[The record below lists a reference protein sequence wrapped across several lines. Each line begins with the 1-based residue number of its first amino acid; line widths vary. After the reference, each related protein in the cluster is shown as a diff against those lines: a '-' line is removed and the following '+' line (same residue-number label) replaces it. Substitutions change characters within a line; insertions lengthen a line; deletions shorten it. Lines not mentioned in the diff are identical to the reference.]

1 MVANIYRRFK
11 TCAGGADGGVVGLNG
26 SIRATCLFHLLRALD
41 ICGREVLD
49 FGAGDGRVL
58 LAAMAVGASKASGY
72 ELPENKAHRFVFD
85 AVRKTLADSETDAS
99 PSASRVAWSRA
110 DWLAR
115 DINVLRELP
124 GRPSSVFTFW
134 VGMPLPTQEHILA
147 LCARSPS
154 IDAIAVFRDNKWR
167 KPEEGVC
174 SSHCSPCTQ
183 SHAALNL
190 PFKLITF
197 PSSPS
202 PIALSFV
209 VSKTTVSNI
218 VPYYIFFFKSVPD
231 GPPTHLP
238 LPSHPPPPPP
248 HLPASHGGPRRSLIV
263 PRRRLRGAP
272 HVLEPGRAGLYGHV
286 RLRRAPRGLGL
297 PQGLPPPSFPTL
309 SHPAVFGVAGK
320 RAQGLAAFPA
330 NKVSSV

>member
-218 VPYYIFFFKSVPD
+218 ENYSIEYSSSNRSLT
-231 GPPTHLP
+231 GLPPTSLFRP
-238 LPSHPPPPPP
+238 IPP
-248 HLPASHGGPRRSLIV
+248 HPHPTCPPVTEVLDALSSC
-263 PRRRLRGAP
+263 RGA
-272 HVLEPGRAGLYGHV
+272 ACAA
-286 RLRRAPRGLGL
+286 RRMCWSLVERVSADMCGSGERHEAWVFRKAS
-297 PQGLPPPSFPTL
+297 LPPPSQPCRTPL
-309 SHPAVFGVAGK
+309 YSALPGSGP
-320 RAQGLAAFPA
+320 RA
-330 NKVSSV
+330 